1 LKSIKFK
8 NIKNHLKR
16 GVQMKTNKLITRCPI
31 TNDEL
36 IVKKLYSPSANI
48 TIEGDFHLS
57 KYNYLDDELL
67 YFMEIFIKN
76 RGNIK
81 AVEKEMSISYPT
93 VKKML
98 DDLIINLGYNP
109 EDEDEEP
116 AKPTRKDILS
126 KVEKGLMSLE
136 EAMKKIEE
144 LGEKYGL

>member
-1 LKSIKFK
+1 
-8 NIKNHLKR
+8 
-16 GVQMKTNKLITRCPI
+16 MKTNKLITRCPI

-36 IVKKLYSPSANI
+36 IVKKLYSPSSNI

-116 AKPTRKDILS
+116 VKPTRKDILS
-126 KVEKGLMSLE
+126 KVEKGLISLE

>member
-1 LKSIKFK
+1 
-8 NIKNHLKR
+8 
-16 GVQMKTNKLITRCPI
+16 
-31 TNDEL
+31 
-36 IVKKLYSPSANI
+36 
-48 TIEGDFHLS
+48 
-57 KYNYLDDELL
+57 
-67 YFMEIFIKN
+67 MEIFIKN
-76 RGNIK
+76 RVNIK

-144 LGEKYGL
+144 LGEKYGF